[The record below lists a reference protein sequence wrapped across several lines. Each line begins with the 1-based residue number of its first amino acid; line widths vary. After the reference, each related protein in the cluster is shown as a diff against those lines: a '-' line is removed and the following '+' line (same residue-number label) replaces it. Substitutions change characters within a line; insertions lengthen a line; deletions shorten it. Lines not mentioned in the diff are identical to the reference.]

1 MKAILSNRLY
11 VPKLA
16 FTSGKFD
23 PSVLGEFEYRVTNKV
38 EGPNQEVI
46 EEVTIVSAYNETP
59 TTYGFCRGNMHKL
72 QRLFPGI
79 KWDDARTYV
88 ESEFTPRFIT
98 DFPKPQARKLMV
110 EVRPADCNDPPA
122 TLRPDQM
129 RAVSQFIE
137 ALEGGGGGGI
147 LHADTGWG
155 KSIASLYIITLL
167 GMKTVLFVE
176 EEACGRNWLQEFYTH
191 TNASMLEK
199 VMGAP
204 KLAGFYGR
212 DAKPGFFFP
221 FLTVATYQSFIRNDV
236 LKLHRGD
243 FGVQWVDEVDRA
255 GAWCF
260 SVAMNIPSA
269 AIRGGCTATLTRNDG
284 LQDLVYDVIGP
295 PVARGVEKMLTC
307 EVYIEDPDV
316 EIPQATGAYWWTTAI
331 SSLVGSD
338 AKSRRKG
345 SGGSAKYLQY
355 LAKRVI
361 EDAEAGRFILVVG
374 ERNRLAFSLKDEI
387 LRQLSEK
394 PGAKLAPEDIDVL
407 VGTSDRGGVIDKA
420 RSGSCRV
427 VLGQAKLLRRAINVR
442 RWDCLYVAT
451 PMSGWA
457 KSRRD
462 IPLKNRTLDDVNPE
476 LLQLVGRIR
485 RPLPGENKPT
495 PIVRDFIV
503 RGDGRL
509 VASIQGR
516 VSAYRT
522 MGFAVSGDEAVTKK
536 AGPVD
541 PASASRWF

>member
-16 FTSGKFD
+16 FEEGKVD
-23 PSVLGEFEYRVTNKV
+23 PAVLGEFEYRVVNKV

-46 EEVTIVSAYNETP
+46 EEVTLISAYNETP
-59 TTYGFCRGNMHKL
+59 TMYGFCRGDIHKL
-72 QRLFPGI
+72 QRLFPKL
-79 KWDDARTYV
+79 KWEDKRTYV
-88 ESEFTPRFIT
+88 YSDHKPRFIT
-98 DFPKPQARKLMV
+98 DFGNPNARRFMAS
-110 EVRPADCNDPPA
+110 VRGKGYDDPPA

-129 RAVSQFIE
+129 RAVGQFIDS
-137 ALEGGGGGGI
+137 LEGGGGGGI

-167 GMKTVLFVE
+167 GMRTILFVE
-176 EEACGRNWLQEFYTH
+176 EEACGQNWLQEFYTH
-191 TNASMLEK
+191 TNAFALE
-199 VMGAP
+199 VLGAP

-236 LKLHRGD
+236 LKVHRED

-260 SVAMNIPSA
+260 SVAMNIPA
-269 AIRGGCTATLTRNDG
+269 AAVRGGCTATLTRNDG
-284 LQDLVYDVIGP
+284 LQNLVYDVIGP

-307 EVYIEDPDV
+307 EVYIEDPEV
-316 EIPQATGAYWWTTAI
+316 EIPQAKGAYWWTSAI
-331 SSLVGSD
+331 TSLVGSD

-345 SGGSAKYLQY
+345 TDGSGKYIKH
-355 LAKRVI
+355 LATRII

-387 LRQLSEK
+387 TRQLAERPNTSLE
-394 PGAKLAPEDIDVL
+394 PSDIDVL

-420 RSGSCRV
+420 RSGACKI

-451 PMSGWA
+451 PLSGWA

-462 IPLKNRTLDDVNPE
+462 VPLRNRTIDDVNPE
-476 LLQLVGRIR
+476 LLQLIGRIR
-485 RPLPGENKPT
+485 RPMPGGNKPM
-495 PIVRDFIV
+495 PIVRDFII

-509 VASIQGR
+509 VASMQGR

-522 MGFAVSGDEAVTKK
+522 MGFAVHGDEAITKK
-536 AGPVD
+536 APSTDG
-541 PASASRWF
+541 AANSKWF